1 MAIFEITIDDSLAPG
16 IIATASLEGKEP
28 EEVVEEYAT
37 SMATKV
43 CQDLKVGPYYTGPI
57 PPQFNANG
65 TPYVAPIV
73 EDEPALD
80 TNDTTTGGEV

>member
-1 MAIFEITIDDSLAPG
+1 MAEFIISIDDSLAPG
-16 IIATASLEGKEP
+16 IIATAILEGKQP

-57 PPQFNANG
+57 PPQFNADG

-80 TNDTTTGGEV
+80 TNDFNGGGEV